1 MSKVQ
6 MLTGVERE
14 QRIKE
19 LLAFSSIELESK
31 PKAFYHEKLKG
42 LITGY
47 SKMKKAELV
56 DAVKDI
62 ISSYKESIQRK
73 AADYLDAFGDSDFS
87 YDMVV
92 SFYHSKVSPNGA
104 AETIYQ
110 RIQANKPTD
119 TTLAKSKPKQLRL
132 VLDKIR
138 ATAESSSGWCD
149 AVYESF
155 QELIMP
161 VLVRVNQDYKQTNE
175 TRTAEDF
182 MRVDG
187 EVVLN
192 WARETI
198 EWAASQDNLERGWH
212 KVSLALALT
221 SGRRQ
226 GEIHGTTAYELVDSS
241 HIKATGLLKKSSDDF
256 ELTFHCLTDA
266 NLWMQALN
274 NLPEKR
280 RNQPNSR
287 VNSTIRP
294 AISGS
299 IGSKIAELGFKT
311 YSNSRDFYINYHIDR
326 FFDRQTHGTETSYV
340 KNLVGHSTQRIAVSY
355 IKMFTK

>member
-19 LLAFSSIELESK
+19 LLVYSNIELESK
-31 PKAFYHEKLKG
+31 TKAFYHENLRG

-47 SKMKKAELV
+47 TKMKKSELI

-62 ISSYKESIQRK
+62 VSSYKESIQQR

-87 YDMVV
+87 YDLVV
-92 SFYHSKVSPNGA
+92 SFYSSDVPPKEA
-104 AETIYQ
+104 AEIIYQ

-138 ATAESSSGWCD
+138 ATAESSSEWCD

-155 QELIMP
+155 QELILP
-161 VLVRVNQDYKQTNE
+161 VLVRVNKDYKQTNE
-175 TRTAEDF
+175 TRTADDF

-187 EVVLN
+187 DAVLK
-192 WARETI
+192 WAKDTI
-198 EWAASQDNLERGWH
+198 EWAANQDNLERGWH
-212 KVSLALALT
+212 KVSFALALT

-226 GEIHGTTAYELVDSS
+226 GEIHGTTAYEVVDSS

-256 ELTFHCLTDA
+256 ELVFHCLTDA
-266 NLWMQALN
+266 KQWLQALN
-274 NLPEKR
+274 KLPEKR

-294 AISGS
+294 AISES
-299 IGSKIAELGFKT
+299 LGSKIEELGFKS
-311 YSNSRDFYINYHIDR
+311 YKNSRDFYINYHIDR
-326 FFDRQTHGTETSYV
+326 FYDRMTHATEASYV
-340 KNLVGHSTQRIAVSY
+340 KNLVGHSTQKIAVSY
-355 IKMFTK
+355 IKMFTR